1 MTRYLKAFANVLIAC
16 VLISVLWVGVAI
28 VVQAVPAE
36 RPGICGRDC
45 Y

>member
-1 MTRYLKAFANVLIAC
+1 MRYVRGFLNVLLAC

-28 VVQAVPAE
+28 VVQAVPGD